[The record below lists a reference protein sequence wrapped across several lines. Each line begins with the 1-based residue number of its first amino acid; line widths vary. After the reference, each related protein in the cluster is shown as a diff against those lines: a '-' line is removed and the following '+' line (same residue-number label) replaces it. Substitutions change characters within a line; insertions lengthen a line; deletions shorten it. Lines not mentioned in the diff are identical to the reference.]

1 MANSDDFRED
11 TYKLLDQLLKDASAG
26 PDRQELLQRYT
37 EQFSLMHSFYAHK
50 VLDELLA
57 ETRTRLDARLA
68 PDPLKQTVANVQ
80 TTFQDFLKNIFGQ

>member
-1 MANSDDFRED
+1 MSNTDDFRDD
-11 TYKLLDQLLKDASAG
+11 TYKLLDQMLKDASAS
-26 PDRQELLQRYT
+26 PDREELLRRYT

-68 PDPLKQTVANVQ
+68 PDPVRQTVANVQ
-80 TTFQDFLKNIFGQ
+80 TTVQDIWKNIWGQ